1 MTSIPRSKT
10 SSTPHYPIPFLLP
23 LFVLVGLALLPSS
36 LAQDVEYI
44 ISEEQQPLTFVGNVA
59 RDINLQAQL
68 PSSIFDSL
76 QYSVLA
82 GSSSY
87 GDLFSV
93 QQDSGDLYTSRRLDR
108 ETLCRFTV
116 QCRLDFK
123 VGAVSGSYFKNI
135 RVRVVLN
142 DVNDNAPRFNR
153 SSLALVISESVTIG
167 ASFSLEG
174 AVDDD
179 TGEGNSVQTYIIV
192 PSNGPF
198 DVSFTQKLDRTSDVT
213 LVVKQ
218 QLDRETKSSYS
229 LRLVASDGGVPVR
242 TAEMTLDITVT
253 DINDNAPV
261 FSQPSYSVT
270 IGENVQPGEN
280 ILTVSAS
287 DDDEGVNAEVIYR
300 LSVHQ
305 DSSVAALFRVDEVSG
320 ELSLLHLPASGG
332 YSLIVEAVDG
342 GSPPKETQVV
352 AEVKVI
358 DTTNNPPV
366 IVVTLLS
373 AAVSEG
379 ARLKSPV
386 AHVSVEDPDSG
397 NNGQVRFVCLPVCL
411 SVCLPVCLPF
421 CLSVYLSVCLSAGLS
436 VCRSVCLSVCLPVYL
451 SASLLFVSL
460 FFFVLFFCS
469 SLIF

>member
-1 MTSIPRSKT
+1 MTSISRSKT
-10 SSTPHYPIPFLLP
+10 FSTPHYPLRLP
-23 LFVLVGLALLPSS
+23 LLLLLLLSLVFLPSSS
-36 LAQDVEYI
+36 LAQDVEYS

-76 QYSVLA
+76 HYSLLA
-82 GSSSY
+82 GSSSH
-87 GDLFSV
+87 GALFSV
-93 QQDSGDLYTSRRLDR
+93 EQDTGDLYTARRLDR

-116 QCRLDFK
+116 LCQLDFK

-135 RVRVVLN
+135 RVRVLLN
-142 DVNDNAPRFNR
+142 DINDNAPRFNR
-153 SSLALVISESVTIG
+153 SSLVLVISESVTVG

-179 TGEGNSVQTYIIV
+179 TGENNSVQSYTIT

-198 DVSFTQKLDRTSDVT
+198 EVSFTQKLDRTSDVT
-213 LVVKQ
+213 LIVKQ
-218 QLDRETKSSYS
+218 QLDREAKSSYS
-229 LRLVASDGGVPVR
+229 LKLIASDGGVPLR
-242 TAEMTLDITVT
+242 TAEMAIEITVT
-253 DINDNAPV
+253 DNNDNAPV
-261 FSQPSYSVT
+261 FSRPAYSVT

-280 ILTVSAS
+280 ILTVSAT
-287 DDDEGVNAEVIYR
+287 DEDEGVNAEVAYR
-300 LSVHQ
+300 LSAHQ
-305 DSSVAALFRVDEVSG
+305 DSSVSALFHVDEVSG
-320 ELSLLHLPASGG
+320 EVSLLQLPASGS

-352 AEVKVI
+352 VEVKVI

-379 ARLKSPV
+379 ARLRSPV

-397 NNGQVRFVCLPVCL
+397 SNGQVGVFRLSLCLSDCSFVSL
-411 SVCLPVCLPF
+411 SVCF
-421 CLSVYLSVCLSAGLS
+421 G
-436 VCRSVCLSVCLPVYL
+436 
-451 SASLLFVSL
+451 FWQ
-460 FFFVLFFCS
+460 
-469 SLIF
+469 